1 MKSSTLFAPLA
12 AVAIILSAAAGLGA
26 CSSDDSSNPQPVV
39 RDSGTAADSTTGGDS
54 STGGDTGTMM
64 DSAALDTGSCMSDAA
79 SCNSCY
85 SPTQNMADPYNACSS
100 ATANCIKFDNT
111 RVPAN
116 VPAP

>member
-1 MKSSTLFAPLA
+1 MKYSTLFAPLA

-39 RDSGTAADSTTGGDS
+39 RDSGAAGDSTTGGDT
-54 STGGDTGTMM
+54 STGGDTGTT

-79 SCNSCY
+79 NCNSCY
-85 SPTQNMADPYNACSS
+85 SPTQNMADPFNACSP
-100 ATANCIKFDNT
+100 ATASCIRFDNT